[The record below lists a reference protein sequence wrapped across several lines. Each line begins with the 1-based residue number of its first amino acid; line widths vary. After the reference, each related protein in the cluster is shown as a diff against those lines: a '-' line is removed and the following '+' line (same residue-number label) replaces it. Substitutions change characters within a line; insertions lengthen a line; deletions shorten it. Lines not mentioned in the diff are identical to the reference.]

1 MNTQQIRKLPGAKKE
16 FPFVKAKID
25 NRKPVKLA
33 NKPAVRNPDEKI
45 HLVPAQSAKA
55 DVAPLVTK
63 VGFGYQG
70 FASTSITAAIPK
82 HEIVRPLA
90 DHRDKKIHPRD
101 WNSSLKPE
109 LSSVKEKAVVELKS
123 KPFKARPVPRSH
135 YDAPLPPVSKK
146 VKVKTTAT
154 AEKVK
159 KTPEPTARPGLV
171 SRVWHSVV
179 DPILHPVNGETAGKV
194 ITSEPDKKDVA
205 AAEVSPVVVHPQPEP
220 TADPAVQVQ
229 PTAEINTD
237 AASAHPGLA
246 SRMWHSVVD
255 PILHPKKPEPDDE
268 KSVAGHE
275 VDEKPDEM
283 QPDVQEGVEVVEA
296 ILKTDLEGETTSPT
310 PEAVEDQPIAE
321 AVEVTSVPQEVESRL
336 KTEATG
342 TRKSKRRHD
351 KRRRHSD
358 GHLTKKEP
366 EMPEEPV
373 RPGLLRRA
381 VVGIG
386 STAWSAGKSVL
397 SGVGSVVGL
406 GRTKTP
412 DSIPDEPAAVKD
424 QKKHRHHKKKTHHKR
439 SAGKDQ

>member
-1 MNTQQIRKLPGAKKE
+1 MNTQQIQKLPGAKKE

-33 NKPAVRNPDEKI
+33 NKPAVRNPDEI
-45 HLVPAQSAKA
+45 QLVPAQSA
-55 DVAPLVTK
+55 K

-70 FASTSITAAIPK
+70 FGSTSITAAIPE
-82 HEIVRPLA
+82 HEIIRPLA
-90 DHRDKKIHPRD
+90 VHRDKKIHPRD

-123 KPFKARPVPRSH
+123 KPFKARPVPCSH
-135 YDAPLPPVSKK
+135 YDAPLPQVSTK
-146 VKVKTTAT
+146 VKVGTIAT
-154 AEKVK
+154 AKKGK

-171 SRVWHSVV
+171 SRVWHSMV
-179 DPILHPVNGETAGKV
+179 DPILHPVSDGESARKV

-205 AAEVSPVVVHPQPEP
+205 TEVSPVVVHPQPEP
-220 TADPAVQVQ
+220 TANPAVQVQ

-268 KSVAGHE
+268 KLVARHD
-275 VDEKPDEM
+275 VDPKSDEM
-283 QPDVQEGVEVVEA
+283 QPDVHEGVEFVEA

-310 PEAVEDQPIAE
+310 REAVEDQPIAE
-321 AVEVTSVPQEVESRL
+321 AVEVTSVPQKVESRL

-366 EMPEEPV
+366 EMPDGPV

-406 GRTKTP
+406 GGTTKTP
-412 DSIPDEPAAVKD
+412 DSISEMPAIARD
-424 QKKHRHHKKKTHHKR
+424 HKKHRHHKKKAHLKR
-439 SAGKDQ
+439 SVDKEI

>member
-1 MNTQQIRKLPGAKKE
+1 MNSQQIRKLPGAKKE

-25 NRKPVKLA
+25 NGKPVKLA
-33 NKPAVRNPDEKI
+33 NKPAVRNPDEI
-45 HLVPAQSAKA
+45 QFVPVQSAKA

-70 FASTSITAAIPK
+70 FGETSITAAIRK
-82 HEIVRPLA
+82 HEIIRPSA
-90 DHRDKKIHPRD
+90 EPRDKKIHPSD
-101 WNSSLKPE
+101 WNFSSKPE
-109 LSSVKEKAVVELKS
+109 LSSVKSVMKDLKP

-135 YDAPLPPVSKK
+135 YDKPFPPVSSSKK
-146 VKVKTTAT
+146 VTTTAV
-154 AEKVK
+154 E
-159 KTPEPTARPGLV
+159 
-171 SRVWHSVV
+171 
-179 DPILHPVNGETAGKV
+179 
-194 ITSEPDKKDVA
+194 
-205 AAEVSPVVVHPQPEP
+205 
-220 TADPAVQVQ
+220 VQ
-229 PTAEINTD
+229 PTVPENTD
-237 AASAHPGLA
+237 SSVHPGLA
-246 SRMWHSVVD
+246 SRMWHSMID
-255 PILHPKKPEPDDE
+255 PILHSKKPELDE
-268 KSVAGHE
+268 KLDAGHDM
-275 VDEKPDEM
+275 DEKPDEK
-283 QPDVQEGVEVVEA
+283 QSDVQQEVVEDPQVPETNTSE
-296 ILKTDLEGETTSPT
+296 IPVNVEGETSFTS

-321 AVEVTSVPQEVESRL
+321 TVESLPIPDNVEIPSNPEAVLDPTREDVEVIPSLSQEVESRL
-336 KTEATG
+336 ETAAPG
-342 TRKSKRRHD
+342 TQKMKRRHD

-424 QKKHRHHKKKTHHKR
+424 QKKHRNHKKKTHHKR

>member
-1 MNTQQIRKLPGAKKE
+1 MNSQQIRKLPGAKKE

-25 NRKPVKLA
+25 NGKPVKLA
-33 NKPAVRNPDEKI
+33 NKPAVRNPDEI
-45 HLVPAQSAKA
+45 QFVPVQSAKA

-70 FASTSITAAIPK
+70 FGETSITAAIRK
-82 HEIVRPLA
+82 HEIIRPSA
-90 DHRDKKIHPRD
+90 EPRDKKIHPSD
-101 WNSSLKPE
+101 WNFSSKPE
-109 LSSVKEKAVVELKS
+109 LSSVKSVMKDLKP

-135 YDAPLPPVSKK
+135 YDKPFPPVSSSNK
-146 VKVKTTAT
+146 VTTTAV
-154 AEKVK
+154 E
-159 KTPEPTARPGLV
+159 
-171 SRVWHSVV
+171 
-179 DPILHPVNGETAGKV
+179 
-194 ITSEPDKKDVA
+194 
-205 AAEVSPVVVHPQPEP
+205 
-220 TADPAVQVQ
+220 VQ
-229 PTAEINTD
+229 PTVLENTD
-237 AASAHPGLA
+237 SSVHPGLA
-246 SRMWHSVVD
+246 SRMWHSMID
-255 PILHPKKPEPDDE
+255 PILHSKKPELDE
-268 KSVAGHE
+268 KLDA
-275 VDEKPDEM
+275 EKPEVK
-283 QPDVQEGVEVVEA
+283 QSDVQQEVEVVEDPQVPETNTSE
-296 ILKTDLEGETTSPT
+296 IVPVNVEGETSFTS

-321 AVEVTSVPQEVESRL
+321 TVESLPIPDNVEIPSNPEAVLDPTREDVEVIPSLSQEVESRL
-336 KTEATG
+336 ETAAPG
-342 TRKSKRRHD
+342 TQKMKRRHD

>member
-1 MNTQQIRKLPGAKKE
+1 MIL
-16 FPFVKAKID
+16 
-25 NRKPVKLA
+25 L
-33 NKPAVRNPDEKI
+33 
-45 HLVPAQSAKA
+45 HL
-55 DVAPLVTK
+55 
-63 VGFGYQG
+63 
-70 FASTSITAAIPK
+70 
-82 HEIVRPLA
+82 
-90 DHRDKKIHPRD
+90 
-101 WNSSLKPE
+101 NLK
-109 LSSVKEKAVVELKS
+109 
-123 KPFKARPVPRSH
+123 
-135 YDAPLPPVSKK
+135 
-146 VKVKTTAT
+146 T
-154 AEKVK
+154 
-159 KTPEPTARPGLV
+159 
-171 SRVWHSVV
+171 
-179 DPILHPVNGETAGKV
+179 
-194 ITSEPDKKDVA
+194 KDVN
-205 AAEVSPVVVHPQPEP
+205 ERS
-220 TADPAVQVQ
+220 
-229 PTAEINTD
+229 TAEINTD
-237 AASAHPGLA
+237 AAASAHPGLA

-268 KSVAGHE
+268 KLVAGHD
-275 VDEKPDEM
+275 VDPKSDEM
-283 QPDVQEGVEVVEA
+283 QPDVQERVEFVEA

-310 PEAVEDQPIAE
+310 REAVEDQPIAE
-321 AVEVTSVPQEVESRL
+321 AVEVTSVPQKVESRL

-424 QKKHRHHKKKTHHKR
+424 QKKHRNHKKKTHHKR

>member
-1 MNTQQIRKLPGAKKE
+1 
-16 FPFVKAKID
+16 
-25 NRKPVKLA
+25 
-33 NKPAVRNPDEKI
+33 
-45 HLVPAQSAKA
+45 
-55 DVAPLVTK
+55 
-63 VGFGYQG
+63 
-70 FASTSITAAIPK
+70 
-82 HEIVRPLA
+82 
-90 DHRDKKIHPRD
+90 
-101 WNSSLKPE
+101 
-109 LSSVKEKAVVELKS
+109 
-123 KPFKARPVPRSH
+123 
-135 YDAPLPPVSKK
+135 
-146 VKVKTTAT
+146 
-154 AEKVK
+154 
-159 KTPEPTARPGLV
+159 
-171 SRVWHSVV
+171 
-179 DPILHPVNGETAGKV
+179 
-194 ITSEPDKKDVA
+194 
-205 AAEVSPVVVHPQPEP
+205 
-220 TADPAVQVQ
+220 
-229 PTAEINTD
+229 
-237 AASAHPGLA
+237 
-246 SRMWHSVVD
+246 MWHSVVD

-406 GRTKTP
+406 GGTIKTP
-412 DSIPDEPAAVKD
+412 DSIPEMPAIAKD
-424 QKKHRHHKKKTHHKR
+424 HKKHRHHKKKAHLKR
-439 SAGKDQ
+439 PADKEI